1 MSKSNNSNN
10 GSKGFNGSNVFS
22 KNENNRSSSR
32 NRNSSRNRS
41 SSKKSKSR
49 KSMANPFSTV
59 YKYLT
64 RPSQK
69 ELERLEKRRIRIEEE
84 QEAIRKE
91 LAEDRVRRA
100 ILLAEAR
107 EERERESTGNFR
119 TSSPRKNSFR
129 TSTAPIRGHNA
140 LKKDFSPPR
149 NGQNQ
154 RGVGSYKW
162 YNNF

>member
-1 MSKSNNSNN
+1 MPNSNSFKN
-10 GSKGFNGSNVFS
+10 GNVFS
-22 KNENNRSSSR
+22 KTEKNRSRSK
-32 NRNSSRNRS
+32 NSKS
-41 SSKKSKSR
+41 SKSR

-84 QEAIRKE
+84 HDEAIRKE

-107 EERERESTGNFR
+107 EARERESTGNFR
-119 TSSPRKNSFR
+119 TSSTSSPRKNSFR
-129 TSTAPIRGHNA
+129 MSSAPIRGRSA
-140 LKKDFSPPR
+140 LKKFSPPS

-154 RGVGSYKW
+154 RGEGSYKW
-162 YNNF
+162 